1 VRIRPAQLADEPA
14 LARFLERWNALSVAR
29 RGMLERPLEHGT
41 LVAVDDGRLVAVLAY
56 VIRGTDCEVMAL
68 YVDEPRRGIGTALL
82 DEVGALAEGAGCSRL
97 WLVTTNDNLDALRF
111 YQRRGFRLAALRPG
125 AVVESRVRLKPTIPA
140 TGSHGIP
147 LRDELELERE
157 LGPSAGRRA
166 PGSG

>member
-1 VRIRPAQLADEPA
+1 MRIRPAQPADEPA
-14 LARFLERWNALSVAR
+14 LARFLEKWNALSVAR
-29 RGMLERPLEHGT
+29 RGVLEQPLEHGS
-41 LVAVDDGRLVAVLAY
+41 LVAEAEERLVAVLAY
-56 VIRGTDCEVMAL
+56 AIRGPDCEVMAL
-68 YVDEPRRGIGTALL
+68 YVDEPRRGTGTALL
-82 DEVGALAEGAGCSRL
+82 DEVGVIAEGAGCSRL

-125 AVVESRVRLKPTIPA
+125 AVDESRAHLKPAIPS

-157 LGPSAGRRA
+157 LGRPAARRA